1 MKRQDIREHLF
12 RLLFRL
18 EFNEPSEME
27 EQLSLYFDSDAD
39 EEDSISYQ
47 IPKRDREYITEKFQR
62 IRGQLSELDSI
73 IASSAKGWELER
85 MGKVELTILRLA
97 TYEVLFDE
105 DIPVGVAIDQ
115 AVELAKKYGQEE
127 SSAFVNGVLA
137 NIART

>member
-73 IASSAKGWELER
+73 IASSARGWELER